1 MSNVGKQ
8 FHYKNDD
15 INSKVVYT
23 VLWEDAKGVLLEC
36 LSYNVAVRSH
46 YTTDQFNTFWVAI
59 PVNEYTI
66 LYRGMYGSGWSV
78 WGTLG
83 DVSEFKAAE
92 MLNNSRKKNPTYV
105 FKLVKTV

>member
-59 PVNEYTI
+59 PINEYTI
-66 LYRGMYGSGWSV
+66 LYRQGMGWSA
-78 WGTLG
+78 WSTLG

-92 MLNNSRKKNPTYV
+92 KIADARKNNPGYV